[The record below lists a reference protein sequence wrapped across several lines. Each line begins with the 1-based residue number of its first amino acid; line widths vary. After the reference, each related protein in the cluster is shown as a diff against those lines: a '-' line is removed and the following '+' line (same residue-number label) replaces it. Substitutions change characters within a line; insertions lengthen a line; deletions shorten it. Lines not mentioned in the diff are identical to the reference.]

1 MHIPA
6 RAEDFASP
14 PMHKVTS
21 PLILSVGVRLPEEGC
36 VMTQQLAACCV
47 SLFNWIFCSSEAVL
61 RMAEA
66 HMPDLEANESAIIQQ
81 V

>member
-14 PMHKVTS
+14 PMHKVTP
-21 PLILSVGVRLPEEGC
+21 PLILRVGVRLSGEGC
-36 VMTQQLAACCV
+36 VMTQQLAASCV

-61 RMAEA
+61 RIAEA
-66 HMPDLEANESAIIQQ
+66 RMPDLEASERAIIQQ